1 MYRMESRVDTN
12 FSLLTERRN
21 EMRRLICVLVLVCIV
36 AMSFCIEADAARG
49 PAKIRALL
57 ITGDDVSAHPWRE
70 MSETTRKA
78 LVASKRFDV
87 RVCEDPLILESE
99 TALKAYDVI
108 VFMIY
113 SRRIKMIPKQAQ
125 KNLLNFVKGGKGF
138 FVQHLA
144 TASFAKWEEFGKLC
158 GRKWVMGT
166 SGHGPRSVFE
176 AKVVNKEHPITK
188 GMSNFKTDDELY
200 AKLQGAGQINV
211 LVEAYSDW
219 SKKTEPLV
227 FTLNYGK
234 GRTVHNAFGHDGKAL
249 SNPNVQRIIARGVEW
264 AATGKVKQ

>member
-1 MYRMESRVDTN
+1 
-12 FSLLTERRN
+12 
-21 EMRRLICVLVLVCIV
+21 VLSVVIV
-36 AMSFCIEADAARG
+36 AAGLLVAADAPRR
-49 PAKIRALL
+49 PAKIRVLL
-57 ITGDDVSAHPWRE
+57 ITGDDVSAHRWRE

-78 LVASKRFDV
+78 LVDSKRFDV
-87 RVCEDPLILESE
+87 RVCEDPHILESE

-113 SRRIKMIPKQAQ
+113 SQRVKMIPKQAQ
-125 KNLLNFVKGGKGF
+125 KNLLNFVKNGKGF

-144 TASFAKWEEFGKLC
+144 TASFAKWEEFGRLC

-166 SGHGPRSVFE
+166 SGHGPREVFE
-176 AKVVNKEHPITK
+176 AKVVNKEHPITA
-188 GMSNFKTDDELY
+188 GMSSFKTDDELY
-200 AKLQGAGQINV
+200 AKLQGTGKINV

-219 SKKTEPLV
+219 SKRTEPLV

-249 SNPNVQRIIARGVEW
+249 MNPSVQRIIARGVEW

>member
-1 MYRMESRVDTN
+1 
-12 FSLLTERRN
+12 
-21 EMRRLICVLVLVCIV
+21 MRRCVFVLALMCLVAI
-36 AMSFCIEADAARG
+36 SFCIAADAPRR
-49 PAKIRALL
+49 PAQIRVLL

-70 MSETTRKA
+70 MSETTREA

-113 SRRIKMIPKQAQ
+113 SQRRPVLPEQAQ
-125 KNLLNFVKGGKGF
+125 ENLLNFVKDGKGF
-138 FVQHLA
+138 FVQHMA
-144 TASFAKWEEFGKLC
+144 SASFPKWEEFGKLC

-166 SGHGPRSVFE
+166 SGHGSRGVFE
-176 AKVVNKEHPITK
+176 AKVVDKEHPITA
-188 GMSNFKTDDELY
+188 GMADFKTDDELY
-200 AKLQGAGQINV
+200 AKLQGSGEIHV
-211 LVEAYSDW
+211 LVEADSDW

-234 GRTVHNAFGHDGKAL
+234 GRTVYNAFGHDRKAL
-249 SNPNVQRIIARGVEW
+249 MNPSVQRIIARGVEW
-264 AATGKVKQ
+264 AATGKVE